1 MDNQQT
7 QVGNPQTQESKK
19 SDTTDKISDGG
30 LSVMESS
37 FGTGIN
43 EKVLLVTKG
52 VSVNELTGSSNPKQ
66 QSDSKGKP

>member
-1 MDNQQT
+1 
-7 QVGNPQTQESKK
+7 
-19 SDTTDKISDGG
+19 
-30 LSVMESS
+30 MESS